1 MSILNNTER
10 SPKKIA
16 VAYSGGLDTSVI
28 MPWLKERYGCEVVA
42 VVADV
47 GQGAQELA
55 GIEAKAKKTGASMC
69 VVKDLRKQFLE
80 EFVWPMVISGAVYE
94 GKYLLGTSIARPII
108 ARAQVEVALKTGCD
122 ALAHGCTGKGND
134 QVRFE
139 STYAALAPHLQ
150 VIAPWR
156 MWEMKSR
163 EQLLGYLKQR
173 NIPCSA
179 SAEKIY
185 SRDANI
191 WHISHEGGELE
202 DPWNAP
208 PEDVWMRSVSPLS
221 APDKPEEVTLT
232 FEKGVPVAIDGK
244 KLDPVA
250 LVEKLNAIGGKHGVG
265 RVDIVENRLVGMKSR
280 GCYETPGGTIITAA
294 ARGLEELVL
303 DRTTLHFRE
312 RLSHDFSEMIYEG
325 SWFTPLREAIW
336 ASFESIARVMT
347 GDIVVRLHQ
356 GSAVVIK
363 RRSKHSLYSE
373 SFATFGADEVYDQS
387 HAGGF
392 IRLHSLPSRIR
403 ALKDRQAIDVAS
415 RKEMKPNG
423 KTKSKAPVA
432 VNAPGNAPGK
442 SAAKSPLRTKAKV
455 S

>member
-1 MSILNNTER
+1 MHA
-10 SPKKIA
+10 PKKIA

-28 MPWLKERYGCEVVA
+28 IPWLKEKYGCEVVA

-47 GQGAQELA
+47 GQGAQELE
-55 GIEAKAKKTGASMC
+55 GIEAKAKKTGASSC
-69 VVKDLRKQFLE
+69 HIKDLRKAFLE

-150 VIAPWR
+150 IIAPWR
-156 MWEMKSR
+156 MWDLRSR

-173 NIPCSA
+173 NIPCAA

-185 SRDANI
+185 SRDANL

-221 APDKPEEVTLT
+221 APDVPEEVTIS
-232 FEKGVPVAIDGK
+232 FERGVPVALNGK
-244 KLDPVA
+244 KTDAVT

-280 GCYETPGGTIITAA
+280 GCYETPGGAIIVAA

-303 DRTTLHFRE
+303 DRTTLHYRE
-312 RLSHDFSEMIYEG
+312 RLSHDFAEIIYEG

-336 ASFESIARVMT
+336 ASFASIAQVMT
-347 GDIVVRLHQ
+347 GDIVVRLHK
-356 GSAVVIK
+356 GSATVIK
-363 RRSKHSLYSE
+363 RRSPHSLYSE

-392 IRLHSLPSRIR
+392 IRLHSLPARIR
-403 ALKDRQAIDVAS
+403 ALKAKHALDVAKGDGAKRAKGS
-415 RKEMKPNG
+415 RELKPTTPA
-423 KTKSKAPVA
+423 KPSKP
-432 VNAPGNAPGK
+432 
-442 SAAKSPLRTKAKV
+442 AAKAK
-455 S
+455 SGRK

>member
-1 MSILNNTER
+1 MAHTPER

-47 GQGAQELA
+47 GQGAQELE

-69 VVKDLRKQFLE
+69 VIKDLRKQFLE

-122 ALAHGCTGKGND
+122 AVAHGCTGKGND

-156 MWEMKSR
+156 MWDLKSR
-163 EQLLGYLKQR
+163 EQLLGYLKVR
-173 NIPCSA
+173 SIPCAA

-185 SRDANI
+185 SRDANL

-221 APDKPEEVTLT
+221 APDKPEDVMIS
-232 FEKGVPVAIDGK
+232 FEQGRPVAIDGK

-250 LVEKLNAIGGKHGVG
+250 LVERLNALGGKHGVG
-265 RVDIVENRLVGMKSR
+265 RIDIVENRLVGMKSR

-312 RLSHDFSEMIYEG
+312 KLSHDFAEMIYEG

-336 ASFESIARVMT
+336 SAFASIAKVMT
-347 GDIVVRLHQ
+347 GDVVVRLHK
-356 GSAVVIK
+356 GSAVVVK

-403 ALKDRQAIDVAS
+403 ALKERHNLDQVS
-415 RKEMKPNG
+415 
-423 KTKSKAPVA
+423 
-432 VNAPGNAPGK
+432 GK
-442 SAAKSPLRTKAKV
+442 SSHKELKPSLKKSTAKPAQKTAAKSSKSKV

>member
-1 MSILNNTER
+1 MHA
-10 SPKKIA
+10 PKKIA

-28 MPWLKERYGCEVVA
+28 IPWLKEKYGCEVVA

-47 GQGAQELA
+47 GQGAHELE
-55 GIEAKAKKTGASMC
+55 GIEAKAKKTGASSC
-69 VVKDLRKQFLE
+69 HIKDLRKQFLE

-150 VIAPWR
+150 IIAPWR
-156 MWEMKSR
+156 MWNLRSR
-163 EQLLGYLKQR
+163 EHLLGYLKER
-173 NIPCSA
+173 NIPCAA

-185 SRDANI
+185 SRDANL

-221 APDKPEEVTLT
+221 APDVPEEVTIS
-232 FEKGVPVAIDGK
+232 FEQGVPVALNGK
-244 KLDPVA
+244 KTDAVT
-250 LVEKLNAIGGKHGVG
+250 LVEKLNAIGGRHGVG

-280 GCYETPGGTIITAA
+280 GCYETPGGTIIMAA

-303 DRTTLHFRE
+303 DRTTLHYRE
-312 RLSHDFSEMIYEG
+312 RLSHDFAEIIYEG

-336 ASFESIARVMT
+336 ASFSSIARIMT
-347 GDIVVRLHQ
+347 GDVVVRLHK
-356 GSAVVIK
+356 GSATVIK
-363 RRSKHSLYSE
+363 RRSPHSLYSE

-392 IRLHSLPSRIR
+392 IRLHSLPARIR
-403 ALKDRQAIDVAS
+403 ALKAKHALDGGKGDTGKGDSGKGDGAKRAKGS
-415 RKEMKPNG
+415 RELKP
-423 KTKSKAPVA
+423 TTSAKSSKP
-432 VNAPGNAPGK
+432 
-442 SAAKSPLRTKAKV
+442 AAKAK
-455 S
+455 SGRK

>member
-1 MSILNNTER
+1 M
-10 SPKKIA
+10 KIA

-28 MPWLKERYGCEVVA
+28 IPWLKERYGCQVIA

-47 GQGAQELA
+47 GQGAHELE
-55 GIEAKAKKTGASMC
+55 GIEAKAKKTGASAC
-69 VVKDLRKQFLE
+69 YVKDLRSQFLE

-139 STYAALAPHLQ
+139 STYAALAPHLEI
-150 VIAPWR
+150 IAPWR
-156 MWEMKSR
+156 MWDLKSR
-163 EQLLGYLKQR
+163 EQLLGYLKAR
-173 NIPCSA
+173 NIPCAA

-208 PEDVWMRSVSPLS
+208 PEDVWMRTVSPLQ
-221 APDKPEEVTLT
+221 APDRPEEVMVS
-232 FEKGVPVAIDGK
+232 FEKGMPVAVDGK
-244 KLDPVA
+244 RLGAVA
-250 LVEKLNAIGGKHGVG
+250 LLEKLNAIGGKHGVG

-280 GCYETPGGTIITAA
+280 GCYETPGGTIIMAA
-294 ARGLEELVL
+294 LRGLEELVL

-312 RLSHDFSEMIYEG
+312 KLAHDFSDIIYEG
-325 SWFTPLREAIW
+325 QWFTPLREAMW
-336 ASFESIARVMT
+336 ASFASIARVMT
-347 GDIVVRLHQ
+347 GDVVVRLHK
-356 GSAVVIK
+356 GSAIVTK
-363 RRSKHSLYSE
+363 RRSPNSLYSE
-373 SFATFGADEVYDQS
+373 SFATFGVDEVYDQS

-392 IRLHSLPSRIR
+392 IRLYSLPARIR
-403 ALKDRQAIDVAS
+403 ALKASQAIDGS
-415 RKEMKPNG
+415 SQ
-423 KTKSKAPVA
+423 KSKS
-432 VNAPGNAPGK
+432 K
-442 SAAKSPLRTKAKV
+442 SQSKPAASKKPAKKSTKKSSPSASKPKA

>member
-1 MSILNNTER
+1 MKN
-10 SPKKIA
+10 PKKIA

-28 MPWLKERYGCEVVA
+28 IPWLKERYGCEVVA

-47 GQGAQELA
+47 GQGAHELE
-55 GIEAKAKKTGASMC
+55 GIEAKAKKTGASTC
-69 VVKDLRKQFLE
+69 IVKDLRAQFLE

-139 STYAALAPHLQ
+139 STYAALAPHLD

-156 MWEMKSR
+156 MWDLKSR
-163 EQLLGYLKQR
+163 EQLLGYLKAR
-173 NIPCSA
+173 NIPCAA

-208 PEDVWMRSVSPLS
+208 PEDVWMRSVSPLQ
-221 APDKPEEVTLT
+221 APDKPEDVMVS

-244 KLDPVA
+244 KLGAVA
-250 LVEKLNAIGGKHGVG
+250 LLEKLNALGGKHGIG

-303 DRTTLHFRE
+303 DRSTLHYRE
-312 RLSHDFSEMIYEG
+312 RLSHQFADIIYEG
-325 SWFTPLREAIW
+325 QWFTPVREAIW
-336 ASFESIARVMT
+336 ASFATIAQRMT
-347 GDIVVRLHQ
+347 GDVVVHCHK
-356 GSAVVIK
+356 GSATVTK
-363 RRSKHSLYSE
+363 RRSPNSLYSE
-373 SFATFGADEVYDQS
+373 SFATFGVDEVYDQS

-392 IRLHSLPSRIR
+392 IRLYSLPTRIR
-403 ALKDRQAIDVAS
+403 ALKERVAANGAKRS
-415 RKEMKPNG
+415 KKPA
-423 KTKSKAPVA
+423 KTGITTAKPSKTAVKSTKPASKSKA
-432 VNAPGNAPGK
+432 
-442 SAAKSPLRTKAKV
+442 S
-455 S
+455 

>member
-1 MSILNNTER
+1 MHA
-10 SPKKIA
+10 PKKIA

-28 MPWLKERYGCEVVA
+28 IPWLKEKYGCEVVA

-47 GQGAQELA
+47 GQGAHELE
-55 GIEAKAKKTGASMC
+55 GIEAKAKKTGASSC
-69 VVKDLRKQFLE
+69 HIKDLRKQFLE
-80 EFVWPMVISGAVYE
+80 EFVWPMVISGSVYE

-150 VIAPWR
+150 IIAPWR
-156 MWEMKSR
+156 MWNLRSR
-163 EQLLGYLKQR
+163 EHLLGYLKER
-173 NIPCSA
+173 NIPCAA

-185 SRDANI
+185 SRDANL

-221 APDKPEEVTLT
+221 APDAPEEVTLS
-232 FEKGVPVAIDGK
+232 FERGIPTALNGK
-244 KLDPVA
+244 RTDAVT

-280 GCYETPGGTIITAA
+280 GCYETPGGTIIVAA

-303 DRTTLHFRE
+303 DRTTLHYRE
-312 RLSHDFSEMIYEG
+312 RLSHDFSEIIYEG

-336 ASFESIARVMT
+336 ASFASIAQVMT
-347 GDIVVRLHQ
+347 GDIVVRLHK
-356 GSAVVIK
+356 GSATVIK
-363 RRSKHSLYSE
+363 RRSPHSLYSE

-392 IRLHSLPSRIR
+392 IRLHSLPARIR
-403 ALKDRQAIDVAS
+403 ALKAKHAIDGAKGDGAKRAKGS
-415 RKEMKPNG
+415 RELKP
-423 KTKSKAPVA
+423 TTSAKSSKP
-432 VNAPGNAPGK
+432 
-442 SAAKSPLRTKAKV
+442 AAKAK
-455 S
+455 SGRK